1 MFKTWHSGLL
11 KGAEVILCNDD
22 ISNFLK
28 TDAEE
33 VKVTEN
39 GFLREVELLRSHL
52 VHQFHLGVVVSLLIL
67 GVEGDAFANAVD
79 DITRLTIINDV
90 LLDDLLTWD
99 CFLIE
104 IVFWNLFDI
113 STASLDHLV
122 AYLNE
127 QCSHVIAGAIVFGHS
142 VSHLERFDQILN
154 NERHLA
160 WFIAIQWL
168 KYISNRS
175 QVLQVIL
182 GLVGA
187 FLDALLHLLP
197 TEVHLGAVQLQNDE
211 AAGDPWDLTHLRLH
225 MVVTR
230 HAGTPEDLFGLRAC
244 VFVFDAYLV
253 GVNKEEFDLVAQ
265 RGNGLFDR
273 LQQLWLVREE
283 ALDRLWVRIGRD
295 AGEGVVLRH
304 VELQLVLDDKTTLLQ
319 VVDEALA
326 GAKEIAYLR
335 IAEDV
340 LVVLVF

>member
-67 GVEGDAFANAVD
+67 GVESDAFANAVD

-99 CFLIE
+99 CFLIK
-104 IVFWNLFDI
+104 IVFWNLFDV

-122 AYLNE
+122 AYFNE
-127 QCSHVIAGAIVFGHS
+127 QCRHVIAGAIVFGHS

-154 NERHLA
+154 NERHLT

-175 QVLQVIL
+175 
-182 GLVGA
+182 
-187 FLDALLHLLP
+187 
-197 TEVHLGAVQLQNDE
+197 
-211 AAGDPWDLTHLRLH
+211 
-225 MVVTR
+225 
-230 HAGTPEDLFGLRAC
+230 
-244 VFVFDAYLV
+244 
-253 GVNKEEFDLVAQ
+253 
-265 RGNGLFDR
+265 
-273 LQQLWLVREE
+273 
-283 ALDRLWVRIGRD
+283 
-295 AGEGVVLRH
+295 
-304 VELQLVLDDKTTLLQ
+304 
-319 VVDEALA
+319 
-326 GAKEIAYLR
+326 
-335 IAEDV
+335 
-340 LVVLVF
+340 